1 MSVPKDRSQ
10 PGPGAPLTAERE
22 QYRRLMAQGLNNHQ
36 ACLLV
41 GVNPT
46 TGMRWS
52 KGRNMVDHTG
62 KAPLL
67 PADPRRAE
75 GDLTA
80 VSVGGGADPDGD
92 LLAVGHSQRVRRRR
106 TGPKPV
112 DGQPGNP
119 TQHQRR
125 RELPAVRRAPQSPRP
140 TAPAQI
146 GQTGPRQRLARLRC
160 ELPNY
165 LASSDDAKW
174 HLVRTNVRL
183 Y

>member
-1 MSVPKDRSQ
+1 MSIPKKRPQ

-22 QYRRLMAQGLNNHQ
+22 QYGRLMAQGLNNHQ
-36 ACLLV
+36 ACLLI

-62 KAPLL
+62 KARYYP
-67 PADPRRAE
+67 PVHAEPKVISPRYLSEDERI
-75 GDLTA
+75 LI
-80 VSVGGGADPDGD
+80 GD
-92 LLAVGHSQRVRRRR
+92 LLAAGHSQRSVAVQLGRSPS
-106 TGPKPV
+106 TISG
-112 DGQPGNP
+112 GGP

-146 GQTGPRQRLARLRC
+146 GQTGP
-160 ELPNY
+160 
-165 LASSDDAKW
+165 
-174 HLVRTNVRL
+174 
-183 Y
+183 